1 APANRTPAISQRRG
15 SNPYILLCLGILY
28 ATMEISVCI
37 YDSTPMGEVVMVD
50 LLHSEPPPQSL
61 EQGPK
66 LSPGPA
72 FSASARL
79 SIMQNQVFAHSSVA
93 VVIAGAVIL
102 VVAVVVTTLWTGI
115 GNADISPAGWLVMG
129 FGVIVTL
136 ALGIG

>member
-1 APANRTPAISQRRG
+1 
-15 SNPYILLCLGILY
+15 
-28 ATMEISVCI
+28 
-37 YDSTPMGEVVMVD
+37 MVD

-102 VVAVVVTTLWTGI
+102 VVAVVVITLWTGI

-136 ALGIG
+136 ALGIGLMALVFISSRRGYDELGSARSTARCDESGV